1 MRDLIDKGS
10 VSRGWLGV
18 GIQDVTQDLAKA
30 FQLKSTK
37 GCLITGVMQDTPA
50 QKAGLRKGDV
60 VIQINEKHIQNSNH
74 LRNEIANA
82 GAFSEIEMEL
92 IRDGKTILINL
103 RLAERPKKI
112 IEMKMLSQPSPTTE
126 QVEVLGMTVEE
137 LNKENAEKLGV
148 KPGVGVVIT
157 DVESGSSAEKT
168 GLQPGMIVQEVERQ
182 AVSSLNIFKE
192 IIGNIDQEKGIL
204 LLITTSNDSRYIF
217 LHAD

>member
-1 MRDLIDKGS
+1 
-10 VSRGWLGV
+10 
-18 GIQDVTQDLAKA
+18 
-30 FQLKSTK
+30 
-37 GCLITGVMQDTPA
+37 MQDTPA

-82 GAFSEIEMEL
+82 GAFSAIEMEL

-103 RLAERPKKI
+103 RLAERPKKTGQI
-112 IEMKMLSQPSPTTE
+112 KMLSQPAPITE
-126 QVEVLGMTVEE
+126 KVEVLGMTVEE
-137 LNKENAEKLGV
+137 LTEENAEKIGV
-148 KPGVGVVIT
+148 KRSVGVVIT
-157 DVESGSSAEKT
+157 VVESGSSAEKT

-192 IIGNIDQEKGIL
+192 IISNIDQEKGIL